1 MVLGF
6 VCPWETV
13 SPTNWAFLTSRVLS
27 GKRLGESAKALL
39 SIPVVAARICAR
51 AEVAVCGGLPL
62 GETDWEGG
70 ATALPITLSVL
81 RSDLCRFGC

>member
-1 MVLGF
+1 M
-6 VCPWETV
+6 
-13 SPTNWAFLTSRVLS
+13 
-27 GKRLGESAKALL
+27 
-39 SIPVVAARICAR
+39 SIPVGAARICER
-51 AEVAVCGGLPL
+51 AEIVVCGGLPL